1 MTNPLDIRKRILSAP
16 LRRAAPELIPFIEKD
31 SGWST
36 PAAMALLAYAAA
48 PVFIGN
54 VLLPAKLIDMGF
66 RGRPYVSNLFYVKN
80 AIGFPMPMW
89 EMTTP
94 ASAAYRAG
102 ERIGG
107 RVGGGVMQ
115 GLGHITPLVGW
126 SPGVERG
133 IVKLKLPPW
142 VKKAGVKTGAKIG
155 GRVGAR
161 LIPGVGWGLLAYD
174 VYDVAANR
182 SLWGFDLS

>member
-1 MTNPLDIRKRILSAP
+1 MTDPMQIRKRILSAP
-16 LRRAAPELIPFIEKD
+16 LRRAWPELKPFIEED

-54 VLLPAKLIDMGF
+54 VLLPAKLIDMGI

-80 AIGFPMPMW
+80 AIGWPMPMW

-107 RVGGGVMQ
+107 RVGSFLSPALHDITWTGV
-115 GLGHITPLVGW
+115 LGKTKTLAKG
-126 SPGVERG
+126 SSRG
-133 IVKLKLPPW
+133 ARI
-142 VKKAGVKTGAKIG
+142 GAKVG

-174 VYDVAANR
+174 VYDVVHNQ
-182 SLWGFDLS
+182 SLWGFDLD

>member
-1 MTNPLDIRKRILSAP
+1 MTNPLEIRKRILSAP
-16 LRRAAPELIPFIEKD
+16 LRWAGPELVPFVEKD
-31 SGWST
+31 SGWKT

-66 RGRPYVSNLFYVKN
+66 RGRPFVSNLFYVKN
-80 AIGFPMPMW
+80 AIGWPMPMW

-102 ERIGG
+102 AK
-107 RVGGGVMQ
+107 VGSVFGSFLSPTLHDITTTGVF
-115 GLGHITPLVGW
+115 GKTRTLAKGA
-126 SPGVERG
+126 SRG
-133 IVKLKLPPW
+133 AQI
-142 VKKAGVKTGAKIG
+142 GAKVG

-161 LIPGVGWGLLAYD
+161 VIPGVGWGLLAYD
-174 VYDVAANR
+174 VYDVAYNQ
-182 SLWGFDLS
+182 SLWGFDL